1 MPHFFDQTAVHW
13 RAVPTQDVPVAPFL
27 AAARALT
34 GIFDALGSLTL
45 LPVKNDLLKNITTL
59 ETARIQAPLCRTVR
73 QLLLAERTAG
83 RTHGECAITSYIWLV
98 RGLEFIGTTF
108 QRWSEH
114 PTEELKTSFAE
125 AYKTTLYKHH
135 TWLQYGAFQGA
146 LAGVPTRAH
155 LLVRLGNPPAVA
167 MSEYFTALRA
177 VTAALPPA

>member
-1 MPHFFDQTAVHW
+1 MPHFFDQAAVHW
-13 RAVPTQDVPVAPFL
+13 RAVPTQDVPVVPFL

-59 ETARIQAPLCRTVR
+59 ETAHTVSPLCRTVR

-83 RTHGECAITSYIWLV
+83 RTHGECAITSYLWLV
-98 RGLEFIGTTF
+98 RSLEFIGAAF
-108 QRWSEH
+108 QRLSEH
-114 PTEELKTSFAE
+114 PTEELKTSFAD

-135 TWLQYGAFQGA
+135 TWIQYGAFQVA

-155 LLVRLGNPPAVA
+155 LLVRLGHPPPAA
-167 MSEYFTALRA
+167 LAEYFTALRA
-177 VTAALPPA
+177 VTATLPPA